1 MDTMPEYDR
10 PRTPRP
16 SDERVERIPL
26 HEIELIK
33 YRDNRTA
40 LVVKLLSGEIL
51 EGAIRWYD
59 ATALRLVL
67 PDRTEITVN
76 RQAIAYYKART

>member
-1 MDTMPEYDR
+1 MDLTPEYDR
-10 PRTPRP
+10 PRTPRA
-16 SDERVERIPL
+16 SDERIERIPL

-33 YRDNRTA
+33 YRDNRTQLTIK
-40 LVVKLLSGEIL
+40 LVTGETL

-67 PDRTEITVN
+67 SDRSEMTVY
-76 RQAIAYYKART
+76 RQAIAYYKARA